1 LFDFRANH
9 WQEIIVGGYSVG
21 HRMCGGLGYNSA
33 NKEIMVMGGV
43 GDAFLYLINEGQHG
57 FSIKKNSTRG

>member
-1 LFDFRANH
+1 
-9 WQEIIVGGYSVG
+9 
-21 HRMCGGLGYNSA
+21 MCGGLGYNSA

-57 FSIKKNSTRG
+57 FSIKKNSSRG